1 MAVPPARIE
10 TAILA
15 LLAAAGAGR
24 TVSPTDAARALEP
37 GADWHL
43 LMPAVRRAA
52 VKLAL
57 DGRIVITRKGRPVD
71 PNDFKGVYRLG
82 LPRQD

>member
-1 MAVPPARIE
+1 MDR
-10 TAILA
+10 
-15 LLAAAGAGR
+15 
-24 TVSPTDAARALEP
+24 SM

-43 LMPAVRRAA
+43 LMPAVRRIAL
-52 VKLAL
+52 KLAL

-71 PNDFKGVYRLG
+71 PDDFKGVYRLG